1 MVEIVRIGLWLLA
14 AHVAAGAVFAV
25 LFHRRGAAAIDP
37 ATHQTGWGFRLVITP
52 GIIALWPLSALRWQ
66 RTASGSTFL
75 GEPDAPVA
83 PRRLR
88 AVHGL
93 AGKASAVVTPLGMA
107 TAWRC
112 WRAAGAARA
121 DLASAGRCCG
131 GHRIRRTRPM
141 IPVEQNSG
149 GGRPARRI

>member
-37 ATHQTGWGFRLVITP
+37 AAQHTGWGFRLVITP
-52 GIIALWPLSALRWQ
+52 GIIVLWPLLALRWQ
-66 RTASGSTFL
+66 RTASGRTFL

-88 AVHGL
+88 DVHGL
-93 AGKASAVVTPLGMA
+93 AWKALAVLIPLVLAAALGWRPRAPESSPIPAALSASPWAKAAQSEETAKPTPPKNGP
-107 TAWRC
+107 
-112 WRAAGAARA
+112 
-121 DLASAGRCCG
+121 
-131 GHRIRRTRPM
+131 RPD
-141 IPVEQNSG
+141 
-149 GGRPARRI
+149 

>member
-66 RTASGSTFL
+66 RTASGRTFL

-93 AGKASAVVTPLGMA
+93 AWKALAVVIPLVVA
-107 TAWRC
+107 AALC
-112 WRAAGAARA
+112 WRPRDPEGSPLPAGLSSSPWAKGTR
-121 DLASAGRCCG
+121 SAETAQPTAPKVGP
-131 GHRIRRTRPM
+131 RPD
-141 IPVEQNSG
+141 
-149 GGRPARRI
+149 